1 MSLNLWRRWIG
12 SCAAWLCL
20 NGVATTAHATVQ
32 LCSADTKPFYSAQ
45 LPQQGPVVDLIRRA
59 YQSQGLTVSV
69 EFMSWAQAQKQ
80 ALAGRCGLVGLW
92 PSAERDQLFVYS
104 KPLMTMRLGYFVPR
118 HITSMQALTQQGELV
133 LGVQRGAYL
142 NPAVAKQ
149 FPQRLE
155 SADIA
160 QALQQLAKGRVQLV
174 FANREAGLYLLSQS
188 PQLASQIRYLQDVER
203 KDAVLAF
210 ARTDHD
216 APHLIFLFNQGVATL
231 PSLQSF

>member
-1 MSLNLWRRWIG
+1 MKGMRRFGWLLACVLASVLCCG
-12 SCAAWLCL
+12 SAQ
-20 NGVATTAHATVQ
+20 ATVH

-45 LPQQGPVVDLIRRA
+45 LPQQGPVVDFIRRA

-104 KPLMTMRLGYFVPR
+104 KPLMTMRLGYFAPR
-118 HITSMQALTQQGELV
+118 AMPSLDAVLRQPQLT

-142 NPAVAKQ
+142 NADVAKQ
-149 FPQRLE
+149 FPNRLE

-188 PQLASQIRYLQDVER
+188 PQLASQIRYLHDIER

-210 ARTDHD
+210 ARQQHD
-216 APHLIFLFNQGVATL
+216 APHLIFLFNQGMASL
-231 PSLQSF
+231 PSLPSF